1 MSGPQ
6 EPPRPSS
13 LGDDLTTWGRT
24 LALETSGRTSG
35 QVRRVTIGFV
45 EAPDGSLLVAAS
57 AQDTHWAQNL
67 TIQPRCTV
75 ERAGER
81 RECVAV
87 PIDGDVAQD
96 AVRALI
102 IKYGTPAER
111 LGAGPVFQ
119 LVPLARVGG
128 R

>member
-6 EPPRPSS
+6 EPPRSGS
-13 LGDDLTTWGRT
+13 LEDDLTTWGRT
-24 LALETSGRTSG
+24 LALETRGRTSG
-35 QVRRVTIGFV
+35 RVRRVTIGFV

-57 AQDTHWAQNL
+57 ARDTHWAQNL
-67 TIQPRCTV
+67 AMQPRCTV

-81 RECVAV
+81 RECVAM
-87 PIDGDVAQD
+87 PIAGDVAQD

-102 IKYGTPAER
+102 IKYGAPAER
-111 LGAGPVFQ
+111 LGAGPVFR
-119 LVPLARVGG
+119 LIPLTSLEG

>member
-6 EPPRPSS
+6 EPSSSSS
-13 LGDDLTTWGRT
+13 LGDDLTAWGRT

-45 EAPDGSLLVAAS
+45 EGLDGSLLVAAG
-57 AQDTHWAQNL
+57 APDTHWAQNL
-67 TIQPRCTV
+67 AIQPRCTV
-75 ERAGER
+75 ELAGER

-111 LGAGPVFQ
+111 LGAGRVFR
-119 LVPLARVGG
+119 LVPLTHGGG

>member
-6 EPPRPSS
+6 EPPRSSS
-13 LGDDLTTWGRT
+13 LEDDLTTWGRT
-24 LALETSGRTSG
+24 IALETSGRTSG
-35 QVRRVTIGFV
+35 RVRRVTIGFV
-45 EAPDGSLLVAAS
+45 ERSDGSLLVAAS
-57 AQDTHWAQNL
+57 APDTHWAQNL
-67 TIQPRCTV
+67 AVQPRCTV

-87 PIDGDVAQD
+87 PIAGEVAQD

-102 IKYGTPAER
+102 LRYGTPAER
-111 LGAGPVFQ
+111 LGAGPVFR
-119 LVPLARVGG
+119 LVPLTHGGG